1 MSLKTDL
8 TPLLRGEI
16 YDDPTHLDANSRDAS
31 LFEVKPKLVIAPAD
45 SADLQT
51 VVRFINEH
59 PERKLTITPRSAG
72 TDMSGGPLTEGI
84 VIDMLPH
91 FNKVLEI
98 GRDFAVT
105 EPGVFYRDF
114 EKETLQH
121 KLLLPP
127 YTASRQL
134 NTVGGMVGNNSAG
147 EKTLAYGKTDRY
159 VKELNV
165 VFADGNEYVVG
176 PLDRKELDK
185 KMAQNDFEG
194 SLYKQLF
201 LLIDSNYE
209 KIQAARPKVS
219 KNSSGYYLWNVWNRE
234 TGIFDL
240 TQLITGSQG
249 TLGIVTKIKF
259 KLIKPRTHSR
269 MLVIFL
275 KDLDGLGNLVNRVL
289 EFHPE
294 SFESF
299 DDHTLKFA
307 IRFMPEMAK
316 AMSGNL
322 ISLGLS
328 FMPEVLMLLKFGGLP
343 KLMLM
348 AEFTGNSDKE
358 VVKAVNEANAAIKPF
373 GLNSLVTHSEQ
384 EGRKYWT
391 IRRESFN
398 LLRKHVRGLHSAPFI
413 DDVAVLPAQ
422 LPEFLPELEQ
432 IMSHYKLIYT
442 IAGHIGDAN
451 FHIIPL
457 MDLEDPQ
464 TQVIVPKLSREVYD
478 LVLRYGGSISG
489 EHNDG
494 LIRTP
499 YVLDMFG
506 HDIYNLFVATKDIFD
521 PKNIFNPGKKVRGNL
536 KWALKHFVNDK
547 HILGDDKTGRW
558 NIVKEVQPAKL
569 TTAK

>member
-1 MSLKTDL
+1 MSLKADL

-16 YDDPTHLDANSRDAS
+16 YDDPQHLDAASRDAS
-31 LFEVKPKLVIAPAD
+31 LFEVLPKLVVAPAD
-45 SADLQT
+45 SADLQNLL
-51 VVRFINEH
+51 RFIIDH

-84 VIDMLPH
+84 VLDMLPH
-91 FNKVLEI
+91 FDKILEI
-98 GRDFAVT
+98 GKDFAIT

-114 EKETLQH
+114 EKETLKH

-165 VFADGNEYVVG
+165 VLADGNEYVIG
-176 PLDRKELDK
+176 PLSRHQLEK
-185 KMAQNDFEG
+185 KMKQDDFEG
-194 SLYKQLF
+194 RLYSQLF
-201 LLIDSNYE
+201 ELIDTNYE
-209 KIQAARPKVS
+209 KIQAAKPKVS
-219 KNSSGYYLWNVWNRE
+219 KNSSGYYLWNVWNRD

-259 KLIKPRTHSR
+259 SLIKPHTHSR

-275 KDLDGLGNLVNRVL
+275 KDLNGLGNLVNKVL
-289 EFHPE
+289 EFKPE

-348 AEFTGNSDKE
+348 AEFTGMTDKQ
-358 VVKAVNEANAAIKPF
+358 VIDQAAAAKAAIEPF

-413 DDVAVLPAQ
+413 DDVAVLPSQ
-422 LPEFLPELEQ
+422 LPEFLPELEA
-432 IMSHYKLIYT
+432 IMGHYKLIYT

-478 LVLRYGGSISG
+478 LVLRYGGTISG

-506 HDIYNLFVATKDIFD
+506 HDIYNLFVKTKDIFD
-521 PKNIFNPGKKVRGNL
+521 PTRMFNPGKKVRGNL
-536 KWALKHFVNDK
+536 KWSLKHFVDDK
-547 HILGDDKTGRW
+547 HIKGDDKTGRW
-558 NIVKEVQPAKL
+558 NIAKEGAPTELAK
-569 TTAK
+569 TR

>member
-1 MSLKTDL
+1 MSLKADL
-8 TPLLRGEI
+8 TPLLRGEV
-16 YDDPTHLDANSRDAS
+16 YDDPQHLDAASRDSS
-31 LFEVKPKLVIAPAD
+31 LFEVRPKLVVAPMD
-45 SADLQT
+45 SVDLQT
-51 VVRFINEH
+51 VVRFINDH
-59 PERKLTITPRSAG
+59 PERKLSITPRSAG
-72 TDMSGGPLTEGI
+72 TDMSGGPLTESI

-91 FNKVLEI
+91 FNKVLEV
-98 GRDFAVT
+98 GKDFAIT

-114 EKETLQH
+114 EKETLKH

-176 PLDRKELDK
+176 PLSSKELDK
-185 KMAQNDFEG
+185 KMAQSDFEG
-194 SLYKQLF
+194 NVYKELF
-201 LLIDSNYE
+201 ELIEANYE
-209 KIQAARPKVS
+209 KIQEARPKVS

-249 TLGIVTKIKF
+249 TLGVVTKIKF
-259 KLIKPRTHSR
+259 DLIKPRTHSR

-275 KDLDGLGNLVNRVL
+275 KDLNGLGDLVNKVL

-328 FMPEVLMLLKFGGLP
+328 FMPEALMLLKFGGLP

-348 AEFTGNSDKE
+348 AEFTGTTDKE
-358 VVKAVNEANAAIKPF
+358 VIKAVNAAHAAIKPF

-413 DDVAVLPAQ
+413 DDVAVLPSQ
-422 LPEFLPELEQ
+422 LPQFLPELEQ

-457 MDLEDPQ
+457 MDLKDPQ

-478 LVLRYGGSISG
+478 LVLRYGGTISG

-506 HDIYNLFVATKDIFD
+506 HDIYNLFVKTKDIFD
-521 PKNIFNPGKKVRGNL
+521 PNRIFNPGKKVRGNL
-536 KWALKHFVNDK
+536 KWALKHFVDDS
-547 HILGDDKTGRW
+547 HIKGDDKTGRW
-558 NIVKEVQPAKL
+558 NIAKETVPAEL
-569 TTAK
+569 ARAK